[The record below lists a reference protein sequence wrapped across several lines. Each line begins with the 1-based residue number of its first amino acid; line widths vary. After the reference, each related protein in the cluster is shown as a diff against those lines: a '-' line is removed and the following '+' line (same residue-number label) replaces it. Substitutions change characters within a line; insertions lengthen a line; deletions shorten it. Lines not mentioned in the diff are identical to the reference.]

1 MPTSNNYV
9 SRRSLL
15 QSLTLLGTGF
25 FAGRRLLGGGAPDH
39 LAMAA
44 TNATPDATATR
55 DAELDELHALQT
67 QVAQPM
73 VCTPPPT
80 NTPTPTPTQVPPA
93 QTGVPVSYNGDW
105 TITVLGIAPTIAPN
119 DFRPTGKLMQV
130 NLTASHRAAT
140 PKFPA
145 LNDFRLV
152 DSTGQFSVPDLTLS
166 QALYGANWGLAVQV
180 GVTENIAIAFDVAK
194 DAGDNYIL
202 ESNADPTFR
211 VAMTVE
217 QRG

>member
-1 MPTSNNYV
+1 MSSPNSRL
-9 SRRSLL
+9 SRRSML
-15 QSLTLLGTGF
+15 QSLALLGTGCL
-25 FAGRRLLGGGAPDH
+25 AGRVLFDGSASDR

-44 TNATPDATATR
+44 TDGTPDATATR
-55 DAELDELHALQT
+55 AAELEELHALQT
-67 QVAQPM
+67 QVAQPK
-73 VCTPPPT
+73 VCTPAPP
-80 NTPTPTPTQVPPA
+80 NTPAPTPTQVPPA
-93 QTGVPVSYNGDW
+93 QTGVPLPYNGDW

-140 PKFPA
+140 PRFPA

-152 DSTGQFSVPDLTLS
+152 DSNGRFSVPDLTLN
-166 QALYGANWGLAVQV
+166 QALFGANWGLAVQV
-180 GVTENIAIAFDVAK
+180 GVTENISIAFDVAI
-194 DAGDNYIL
+194 DAGDSYIL